1 MKKIL
6 IAFLFVCIG
15 INLPAQTLHTLIFIN
30 KSEHGRESDRTTD
43 FNKMTT
49 FINDVARRIG
59 YSNDLRTHT
68 GSEFTVSKALS
79 EIRSLNVGSNDVV
92 IFYYH
97 GHGTNRSNNS
107 AYIQWPAMHIT
118 PNGDDHSSTTFLE
131 QSTVKEELESV
142 CGQAKLVLCIADC
155 CNRFS
160 YKQNPPAVMGTRVR
174 DNIKKLFTGFSGQKF
189 IMISAS
195 KPGQYGYSAST
206 GSVFGDYFRSAIN
219 YYSESSSNP
228 TWDEVLSRAQ
238 SQTKDHNARSG
249 EVSEPQF
256 TIYNRTQPSP
266 KIIPADVKGDLY

>member
-1 MKKIL
+1 
-6 IAFLFVCIG
+6 
-15 INLPAQTLHTLIFIN
+15 
-30 KSEHGRESDRTTD
+30 
-43 FNKMTT
+43 
-49 FINDVARRIG
+49 
-59 YSNDLRTHT
+59 
-68 GSEFTVSKALS
+68 
-79 EIRSLNVGSNDVV
+79 
-92 IFYYH
+92 
-97 GHGTNRSNNS
+97 
-107 AYIQWPAMHIT
+107 
-118 PNGDDHSSTTFLE
+118 
-131 QSTVKEELESV
+131 
-142 CGQAKLVLCIADC
+142 
-155 CNRFS
+155 
-160 YKQNPPAVMGTRVR
+160 MGTRVR

>member
-6 IAFLFVCIG
+6 FFFLFVCIG
-15 INLPAQTLHTLIFIN
+15 VNLSAQTLHTLIFIN
-30 KSEHGRESDRTTD
+30 KSEPGRESDRTAD

-68 GSEFTVSKALS
+68 GSEFTVSKVLS

-97 GHGTNRSNNS
+97 GHGTNTSDNRTNT
-107 AYIQWPAMHIT
+107 QWPAMHIT
-118 PNGDDHSSTTFLE
+118 PNGDDLSAATFLE
-131 QSTVKEELESV
+131 HSKVKEELESV

-160 YKQNPPAVMGTRVR
+160 FKPNPPAKMVPRDR

-189 IMISAS
+189 IMVSAS
-195 KPGQYGYSAST
+195 KPGQYGYSANT
-206 GSVFGDYFRSAIN
+206 GSIFGDYFRSAIN
-219 YYSESSSNP
+219 YYSENSSNP
-228 TWDEVLSRAQ
+228 TWDEVLYRAQ
-238 SQTKDHNARSG
+238 SQTKDDNARSG
-249 EVSEPQF
+249 NISEPQF
-256 TIYNRTQPSP
+256 TIYNKTQSSP
-266 KIIPADVKGDLY
+266 KIIPADVNGDLY